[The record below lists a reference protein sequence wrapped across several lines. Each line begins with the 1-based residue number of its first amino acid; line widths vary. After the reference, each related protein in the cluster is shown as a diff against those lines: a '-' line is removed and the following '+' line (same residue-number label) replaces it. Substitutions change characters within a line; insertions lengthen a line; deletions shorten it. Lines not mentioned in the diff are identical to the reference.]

1 MEEKKPR
8 NKNFWKGFVL
18 GIVAT
23 ALVAGGIHFWPSG
36 MDEDSKMNALEN
48 LVESQFLYADD
59 VDEDNLLE
67 GTYKGYISGLGDK
80 YSVYYTPE
88 EFAAFQDSTISGEF
102 YGIGVVFTQ
111 DMNTGQ
117 ISVNSV
123 YEDSPAEKAGISQ
136 GDILVKVNGEE
147 VSGKDLNAVTS
158 NIKGEEGTEVKLTFA
173 KGKNKEEYTKSV
185 KREKITVQT
194 VTGKMMSDGIA
205 YIKISE
211 FTNETYNQFEEV
223 FKSLEKQGMEGLVID
238 LRDNTGGV
246 VTTTCEILDQLLP
259 EGKIVYTKDK
269 NGNVKEE
276 NSDAEHYFDKPLAL
290 LVNGYTASA
299 SEIFTAAIQDY
310 DLGSIVGTKTFG
322 KGIVQQLFPL
332 SDGSGVKLTVSE
344 YFSPKDRE
352 IHEKGIEPDVTV
364 EDTRT
369 SAEDTNDAQL
379 QQAIKEVQKDM

>member
-1 MEEKKPR
+1 
-8 NKNFWKGFVL
+8 
-18 GIVAT
+18 
-23 ALVAGGIHFWPSG
+23 
-36 MDEDSKMNALEN
+36 
-48 LVESQFLYADD
+48 
-59 VDEDNLLE
+59 
-67 GTYKGYISGLGDK
+67 
-80 YSVYYTPE
+80 
-88 EFAAFQDSTISGEF
+88 
-102 YGIGVVFTQ
+102 
-111 DMNTGQ
+111 
-117 ISVNSV
+117 
-123 YEDSPAEKAGISQ
+123 
-136 GDILVKVNGEE
+136 
-147 VSGKDLNAVTS
+147 
-158 NIKGEEGTEVKLTFA
+158 
-173 KGKNKEEYTKSV
+173 
-185 KREKITVQT
+185 
-194 VTGKMMSDGIA
+194 MSDGIA

-223 FKSLEKQGMEGLVID
+223 FKNLEKQGMEGLVID